1 MTKAEGMD
9 ELGIEIGDDFVTVV
23 EIRRPPANFFDQAL
37 IRGLAD
43 TFERLD
49 ADDRCRA
56 VVLCSQGKHFCAGAD
71 FSEAP
76 KKVGAS
82 TTTDEAGVHLYDE
95 AVRLFATRTPVVA
108 AIQGAAIGGGLGLA
122 LFSDFRVA
130 SPESRF
136 AANFARLGFHHGF
149 GLSVTLPNLV
159 GSQAAMDLLYTGR
172 RVRGEEAHAMGLC
185 DRLVPADQLREVA
198 YAWAVEIA
206 TSAPLAIRS
215 IRETLRGDLADRV
228 RVATDR
234 EKAEQERL
242 QKTDD
247 FREGVRAMGERRR
260 PDFKGH

>member
-1 MTKAEGMD
+1 MSESSQTD
-9 ELGIEIGDDFVTVV
+9 DLGIEIGDDFVTTV
-23 EIRRPPANFFDQAL
+23 EIQRPPANFFDQAL
-37 IRGLAD
+37 IGQLAE

-56 VVLCSQGKHFCAGAD
+56 VVLCAQGKHFCAGAN
-71 FSEAP
+71 FSAP
-76 KKVGAS
+76 SSATLS
-82 TTTDEAGVHLYDE
+82 TTGEESGVHLYDE
-95 AVRLFATRTPVVA
+95 AVRLFATQTPVVA
-108 AIQGAAIGGGLGLA
+108 VIQGAAIGGGLGLA

-136 AANFARLGFHHGF
+136 SANFARLGFHQGF

-159 GSQAAMDLLYTGR
+159 GSQVAMDLFYTGR
-172 RVRGEEAHAMGLC
+172 RVPGEEAHAIGLC

-198 YAWAVEIA
+198 HAWAVEIA

-215 IRETLRGDLADRV
+215 IRETLRGNLANQI

-242 QKTDD
+242 QKTED

-260 PDFKGH
+260 PEFKGR